1 LYGHK
6 EGDLTPVVR
15 QFQILLLRAFM
26 SANGFVGAT
35 RRFSPF
41 RVLSN
46 LLVNCIWLVPILL
59 TPAKAAYAS
68 TYTVTN
74 LSDSGTGSLRSAIT
88 SANTDPAGTIVFAS
102 GLTGTITLQS
112 SLPNVALT
120 SGSMTITGPGANKLA
135 ISGQGKY
142 QVLVIVKGTA
152 TISGVTITDGF
163 VAAGGGYTTDPGW
176 GAAFYTA
183 AGTTLNLQN
192 DVLTNNVTAG
202 GGGGAILSEGTLN
215 ITGSTFSGNSVTST
229 DGGAGIFNIGILTVS
244 GSTFSYNTAV
254 NEGSAIVNYGGGP
267 VGTAT
272 IVNSTFANNVVPP
285 GGGGGAIYNQSG
297 ATLTVRDSTFSG
309 NLPTTGGSLANAG
322 TMTLSDNIFAEPNST
337 SYQCTADA
345 LPASQCPPNPSGP
358 DANGN
363 FDEPATSLN
372 LLPLGYYGGLN
383 QTMLPQ
389 VGSALIC
396 GGETAGAKTTSG
408 ATLTGD
414 ERGFGLDPSCA
425 TGKVDAGAVQANY
438 LIVTTT
444 ADPGTGSC
452 GATCAL
458 RDAIT
463 EANAV
468 GHADIDFAPAV
479 TGTITLGSELPVISG
494 EADIVGPGANA
505 LTVSGNNA
513 TPIFGVTSGTLDIS
527 GLTIANGKSASNGGA
542 IANTSGLVTLSNA
555 YLSGNSA
562 TSDGGAINNGGTLL
576 VSDSTFSGNKAVLG
590 SAIYNTGAVGLE
602 YSTVAGNAASSA
614 GGIYNN
620 SGSILT
626 AASSTF
632 AGNSGGTGAGI
643 DNLGALSMTN
653 SITDAGAECAGSGCP
668 ASGNGNVVGATHL
681 APLGYY
687 GGVTP
692 TVLPQ
697 PSSSAICAGLEADI
711 PANAL
716 SDQRGFA
723 NENLAYAG
731 YSATAP
737 CVDSGAVQT
746 NYTAVQFAAAGP
758 YAAIANTPGTTPG
771 VVVSVTENGQNIG
784 GVSVTLMFSGTGLA
798 SGLTASTVAGTGA
811 TFGSLVVTQPSA
823 SGDTLS
829 VSLPVVGTDTLTA
842 APVALTVTGKTTP
855 TVTTWPTA
863 SPLNPG
869 QTLASST
876 LTGGVASVQG
886 NFAFTIPGTV
896 PPSGTSSQ
904 SVTFTP
910 ADTADYN
917 AVVGSVNVTVGTPT
931 PIVPYIEVNGG
942 SWQTT
947 ATVTVQITD
956 LVNLGPQPL
965 TGGSWS
971 WTGPNGY
978 TSTSRQINSIPLTL
992 PTNVFVATYT
1002 NSAGVKS
1009 TQAFTINV
1017 APTAITPYIEVNG
1030 GAWLTAASVTVQATD
1045 LINLG
1050 PQPLTGGSWSWTGPN
1065 GYTSTARQINS
1076 VPLTSA
1082 TNVFVATYTNPA
1094 GVKSTQTFTVNVA
1107 PTPITPYIQVNGGV
1121 WQATSSVLVFQGMSV
1136 NLGPQ
1141 PLTGG
1146 SWSWTG
1152 PNRYTST
1159 SRQVNNVPL
1168 SPGFNT
1174 FVVTYTNPAGVK
1186 SAQTFTILAL

>member
-1 LYGHK
+1 
-6 EGDLTPVVR
+6 
-15 QFQILLLRAFM
+15 M
-26 SANGFVGAT
+26 SANGFTGAT
-35 RRFSPF
+35 RRLSPF
-41 RVLSN
+41 RVLSGC
-46 LLVNCIWLVPILL
+46 LVNCIWLVPMLL

-74 LSDSGTGSLRSAIT
+74 LNDSGTGSLRSAIT
-88 SANTDPAGTIVFAS
+88 SANGDAAGNIVFAS
-102 GLTGTITLQS
+102 GLAGTISLQS
-112 SLPNVALT
+112 SLPNISLA
-120 SGSMTITGPGANKLA
+120 SGSMTITGPGANKLT

-142 QVLVIVKGTA
+142 QVLVLVKGTA
-152 TISGVTITDGF
+152 TISGVTIANGF

-229 DGGAGIFNIGILTVS
+229 DGGAAIFNIGILTVS

-272 IVNSTFANNVVPP
+272 IVDSTFANNVVPP

-309 NLPTTGGSLANAG
+309 NLPTTGGSIANAG
-322 TMTLSDNIFAEPNST
+322 TMTLSDNIFAEPNAT
-337 SYQCTADA
+337 SYQCTADS
-345 LPASQCPPNPSGP
+345 LPASQCPPNPSSP

-396 GGETAGAKTTSG
+396 GGVTAGAKNTSG
-408 ATLTGD
+408 AALTAD
-414 ERGFGLDPSCA
+414 ERGFGLDPACA

-438 LIVTTT
+438 LTVTTT
-444 ADPGTGSC
+444 AGTGTGTC
-452 GATCAL
+452 GASCAL

-463 EANAV
+463 EANAA
-468 GHADIDFAPAV
+468 GHADIGFANPV
-479 TGTITLGSELPVISG
+479 TGTITLASELPVITG
-494 EADIVGPGANA
+494 VADIVGPGASV

-562 TSDGGAINNGGTLL
+562 TSDGGAIDNGGTLL
-576 VSDSTFSGNKAVLG
+576 VSDSTFYGNSAVLG

-602 YSTVAGNAASSA
+602 YSTLAGNAASSA
-614 GGIYNN
+614 GGIYDN

-626 AASSTF
+626 AVNSTF
-632 AGNSGGTGAGI
+632 AGNTGTGAGI
-643 DNLGALSMTN
+643 DSLGSLSITN
-653 SITDAGAECAGSGCP
+653 SITDASAECSGSGCP
-668 ASGNGNVVGATHL
+668 ASTNGNVVGATHL
-681 APLGYY
+681 AALGYY
-687 GGVTP
+687 GGAIP

-697 PSSSAICAGLEADI
+697 PGSSAICAGLEAGL

-716 SDQRGFA
+716 NDERGFA
-723 NENLAYAG
+723 NDNVSYTG
-731 YSATAP
+731 YSASAP

-746 NYTAVQFAAAGP
+746 NYTGVQFAGAGP
-758 YAAIANTPGTTPG
+758 YAVIANVAGTTPA
-771 VVVSVTENGQNIG
+771 VVVSVTENGQSIG
-784 GVSVTLMFSGTGLA
+784 GVPVTLTFAGTGSA
-798 SGLTASTVAGTGA
+798 SGLTATTVAGTGA
-811 TFGSLVVTQPSA
+811 TFSNLIVTQPSA

-829 VSLPVVGTDTLTA
+829 VSLPVVGADTLTA

-855 TVTTWPTA
+855 TITTWPTA
-863 SPLNPG
+863 TPLNPG

-886 NFAFTIPGTV
+886 SFAFTSPGTV

-910 ADTADYN
+910 SDTADYN
-917 AVVGSVNVTVGTPT
+917 AVVGSVTVTVGTPT
-931 PIVPYIEVNGG
+931 PIAPYIEVNGG
-942 SWQTT
+942 SWQAIT
-947 ATVTVQITD
+947 TVTVQYSD

-965 TGGSWS
+965 TGGTWS

-1002 NSAGVKS
+1002 NPAGVKS

-1030 GAWLTAASVTVQATD
+1030 GAWLTTASVTAQATD
-1045 LINLG
+1045 LVNLGPQPLTGGTWSWTGPNGYTSTSRQINSVLLNSPTNVFVATYTNPAGVKSTQTFTINVAPTPITPYIQVNGGIWQATNTTLVFPGTSVNLG

-1065 GYTSTARQINS
+1065 GYTSNSRQINNI
-1076 VPLTSA
+1076 PLSLGLDT
-1082 TNVFVATYTNPA
+1082 FVVTYTNPV
-1094 GVKSTQTFTVNVA
+1094 GVKSTQTFT
-1107 PTPITPYIQVNGGV
+1107 I
-1121 WQATSSVLVFQGMSV
+1121 LVF
-1136 NLGPQ
+1136 
-1141 PLTGG
+1141 
-1146 SWSWTG
+1146 
-1152 PNRYTST
+1152 
-1159 SRQVNNVPL
+1159 
-1168 SPGFNT
+1168 
-1174 FVVTYTNPAGVK
+1174 
-1186 SAQTFTILAL
+1186 